1 MGMTEDANQLFTRLR
16 PRLEGI
22 AYRMLG
28 TLAEAE
34 DVVQDAWL
42 RWHEA
47 DKSTL
52 DNPEAWLVSITTRRA
67 IDKLRSAKVQR
78 EHYVGMWLPEPM
90 LTDASSTPEQMQELS
105 SDISVAFLT
114 LLERLSPEARAAYLL
129 REIFDADYDEVA
141 RTLDKSEAACRQIV
155 HRAKQQL
162 RDERPRQTVEPQR
175 QLRLVRRFSEALAL
189 GSIQA
194 MKALLAEDATLV
206 GDGGGKVNSIGHPL
220 LGSERIAY
228 LYYATHRR
236 YSQATQLHLLHLNG
250 QWALLR
256 YIDGM
261 LESAQSYDTD
271 GERIL
276 HIQVQRNPDKLARLQ
291 STLQAAPLTSFDVS
305 AQLRIA
311 T

>member
-1 MGMTEDANQLFTRLR
+1 MTEDANQLFTRLR

-28 TLAEAE
+28 VLAEAE

-78 EHYVGMWLPEPM
+78 ERYVGMWLPEPM
-90 LTDASSTPEQMQELS
+90 LTDSSNTPEQMQELS

-129 REIFDADYDEVA
+129 REIFDADYGEVA

-162 RDERPRQTVEPQR
+162 QDQRPRQKVEPQR

-206 GDGGGKVNSIGHPL
+206 GDGGGKVNSVGHPL

-236 YSQATQLHLLHLNG
+236 YSQTTELRIAQLNG

-256 YIDGM
+256 YIDGT

-271 GERIL
+271 GDRIL
-276 HIQVQRNPDKLARLQ
+276 QIHIQRNPDKLARLQ
-291 STLQAAPLTSFDVS
+291 STAQAASHLST
-305 AQLRIA
+305 
-311 T
+311 